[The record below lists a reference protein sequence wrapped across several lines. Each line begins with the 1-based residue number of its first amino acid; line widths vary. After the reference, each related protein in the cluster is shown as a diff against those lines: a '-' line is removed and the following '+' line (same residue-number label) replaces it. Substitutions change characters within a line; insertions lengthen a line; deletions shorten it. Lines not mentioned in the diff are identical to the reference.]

1 MKPWIINWAMN
12 QNNSVAPTGEISIIE
27 NGTYDVTTYASANVN
42 VAQENNVKMK
52 NPLLP
57 LLSSTIILRN
67 IEELPTLDCTN
78 VTDLSYAL
86 RNAVNLTKVSFS
98 NTSNITNLASICE
111 NCSSLTSAPTGLDL
125 SNVQYMASMYARCSS
140 LVTIPVYNIPNVTSM
155 AQSFGNCPNL
165 SDDSLNN
172 IMATCISAVKITS
185 NKNLFMLGLSDEQ
198 IQKCTTL
205 SNFQDFRSAGWN
217 TQ

>member
-1 MKPWIINWAMN
+1 MKPWFLWYVKKH
-12 QNNSVAPTGEISIIE
+12 SGTTPTGEISIAE
-27 NGTYDVTTYASANVN
+27 NGIYDVTTYASANVN
-42 VAQENNVKMK
+42 IEQENNVKMK

-57 LLSSTIILRN
+57 LTSSTIILRN

-78 VTDLSYAL
+78 VTDITHAL

-98 NTSNITNLASICE
+98 NTSNITNLASLFE
-111 NCSSLTSAPTGLDL
+111 NCASLTSAPTGLDL
-125 SNVQYMASMYARCSS
+125 SNVQYMASMYAGCSS

-155 AQSFGNCPNL
+155 GQSFGNCPNL

-185 NKNLFMLGLSDEQ
+185 NKTLFMLGLSDEQ
-198 IQKCTTL
+198 RQKCTTL